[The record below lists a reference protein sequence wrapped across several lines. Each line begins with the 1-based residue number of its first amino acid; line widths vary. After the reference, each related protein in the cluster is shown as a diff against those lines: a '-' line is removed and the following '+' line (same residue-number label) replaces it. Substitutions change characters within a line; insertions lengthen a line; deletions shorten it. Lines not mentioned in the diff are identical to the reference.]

1 MVSKNNYS
9 EKMRK
14 IRPQKPR
21 FSIRKFTVGAASV
34 LIGLTFMGVNG
45 RTVKADTTVAQE
57 ESVNVTSNLADSL
70 KENVENT
77 VSTEEQS
84 EALNAEQAKVASIET
99 NNEVENTTIDNNL
112 TAQNTNGGGTEA
124 TEHLSNSQAV
134 EPNLTP
140 SYEQNNESKNDSIPS
155 VEEGITNVENLQT
168 ANEEHKAVSVETN
181 NSSESTEIV
190 ATEEVPKTE
199 ITDKVAETAPVE
211 AETKIENAVSPIE
224 ETVVEENNQTTGQTD
239 VKEVQSKA
247 SVTIPATD
255 TDKYP
260 KEAGALIGNDKYI
273 YQILNLNNTGTWNSS
288 NKKLILSVNRN
299 DLTDENLYA
308 YVTDADYKN
317 LIAEHIIKAGYFK
330 KIEVSDRDFLIVN
343 SGKSNITVG
352 GSSMPVGNAT
362 TVVGSTK
369 IVYGLGNITNL
380 DASSVG
386 EIIPVHTEESV
397 IKYYYHNKDG
407 NLVEIP
413 GTDKYPNVSVSGWT
427 GQEFVIDNV
436 DQYKQLIDGFY
447 LDGSN
452 IPSGSFTG
460 TISQFGDGSYY
471 KKVYYSSGNR
481 TEGTVNQ
488 LTVDF
493 TVVYRQIDATGKMEV
508 LMYDGS
514 NMDRVIESHTVE
526 AGKSVKFTHNNFTAR
541 NPFVTDS
548 AHEVQFIYKDLGS
561 IIPVDENGNQ
571 IGDAVKFNNNLT
583 DPTEAGRTDTPIIAG
598 YIADIEY
605 VIPGEDIKV
614 IYRLRE
620 DAKAT
625 ITIIDMDNDRNSLAQ
640 LNATGKVHAQINFV
654 DLDATLSSLLDSGY
668 VVISNSYK
676 PGTQFGVHDLSFEIQ
691 LKHVL
696 EAVNESQTVQ
706 KDIHYVDTVG
716 NELRPSTTQTA
727 TFTATGYRDKVT
739 GNIVLVAGTQQVGND
754 LIATE
759 ITNKNASL
767 KWTADKTTFES
778 LKSPDIIGYTT
789 NQKWSTA
796 DKVEQN
802 EKLKIENIIY
812 DKKAQVG
819 TIVFWDETSQKQ
831 LGTTINIAGNYG
843 EVINYQV
850 IDNVLGS
857 IKNYENNGYILVN
870 NPLGYTTVF
879 GDADYN
885 PGCNDYVITLKHK
898 IAENSQTKEVNR
910 VITYVYADGPNKGQ
924 VAASSV
930 TQKVSFIGK
939 GQYDFV
945 DKVWISDIVWTAEDG
960 NANYTFAQVNSP
972 KISGYSANRLQVE
985 SVLVSGNSDNITE
998 EVLYYANQQTAQ
1010 IQYIDDVTGKVIGSD
1025 TVNGKVDHIISWN
1038 LNPEATLKMF
1048 ENNGYKLVSSDY
1060 EFGKDYYYSAEEAKN
1075 SFKVHLTRD
1084 LIIIDPKDPDS
1095 PVYGSEDYNK
1105 EVTQEIQYVYA
1116 NGNAAAESNK
1126 QTVKFTAYGVVD
1138 KTTGKYVVLDENGKV
1153 ILGDDGEPIEG
1164 KLVWN
1169 ANVSDPKFTEVSSP
1183 TITGYTPDK
1192 ANVAGTKVTHDMS
1205 SNVIVVTYTANDAD
1219 AKVIFVDKTTGK
1231 ELEAVMLNGKYGDVI
1246 NYSTADK
1253 IKYYENLGYELVND
1267 DYNGGEFGETT
1278 KTFYVTFKHGV
1289 VHVHPEN
1296 PGKPGENINPGG
1308 DVKYPT
1314 DSGAL
1319 NKDVTHTVHYVYA
1332 DGTTANPSHTQ
1343 TITFTGSGHINK
1355 VTGEYVEV
1363 DEDGNIKLDADGKP
1377 VPGKL
1382 NWVATLGNSFLAVTS
1397 PEITGHTPSHVQ
1409 IDGVENVAHDSE
1421 NYVHTVTYTANAAKA
1436 EIVYVDETT
1445 GKELEI
1451 ATVDGKYNETI
1462 NYSTT
1467 DKIKYYEG
1475 LGYELVKDGYIGG
1488 EFGETTKKFYV
1499 TFKHGTVVVNPENPG
1514 KPDEPIN
1521 PNDPEGSKYPTDS
1534 ANLNKDVTHTIHYVY
1549 ADGTTA
1555 KPSHTQTL
1563 TFKGSG
1569 VIDKVTGQY
1578 VVLDENGNI
1587 KLDANGKPIP
1597 GKLVWTASDGTTF
1610 IEVVSPMISGYTS
1623 DKTVVNA
1630 VEGINQDSKNIE
1642 TKVVYT
1648 ANAAK
1653 AEIIYVD
1660 ETIGKELEIATV
1672 DGKYNETIN
1681 YSTADKIKY
1690 YESLGYELVKDGYTG
1705 GEFGE
1710 ATKTF
1715 YVTFK
1720 HGTVVVNPDNP
1731 GKPDEPI
1738 NPDNPDG
1745 PKYPTDS
1752 ANLNKDVTHTIYYVY
1767 ADGIVAKPSHTQ
1779 TLTFTG
1785 SGVID
1790 KVTGQYVEV
1799 DENGNVKLDENGK
1812 PIPGKLTWTAKDGTT
1827 FIEVIS
1833 PTISGYTP
1841 DQPVVNAVE
1850 GINQDS
1856 NNLETKV
1863 VYTAN
1868 AVKAEIIYVDETTGK
1883 ALETATVDGKYNESI
1898 NYSTAD
1904 KIKYYESL
1912 GYELVKDGY
1921 TGGKFGETTKTFYV
1935 IFKHGTITVTPD
1947 DKFTEDDPINPDN
1960 PEGPKYPF
1968 DSIALDKTITRT
1980 IKYVYADGT
1989 KAKDDVIQTLRFRG
2003 TAVIDKVTGEIIILD
2018 ENGRKVSDGIKWTAL
2033 DGTTFVQVISPEI
2046 AGYTADK
2053 KEIGSVENVDSDT
2066 EDITETVVY
2075 SKNSEKPVEP
2085 GKPEEPEKPVEPGKP
2100 EEPEKPVEPGK
2111 PEEPEQPVEPGKPEE
2126 PEQPVEPG
2134 KPEEPEKP
2142 VEPDKPEEPESP
2154 VESEQPEV
2162 SEKQPT
2168 ETTEPDKS
2176 DADTPPDNISI
2187 DNTAKNVSTV
2197 EHNEPGKVEAATTNE
2212 ASLPQ
2217 TGHKHANVGII
2228 GLGLATIASILGLA
2242 GTRKRKK
2249 N

>member
-1 MVSKNNYS
+1 
-9 EKMRK
+9 
-14 IRPQKPR
+14 
-21 FSIRKFTVGAASV
+21 
-34 LIGLTFMGVNG
+34 
-45 RTVKADTTVAQE
+45 
-57 ESVNVTSNLADSL
+57 
-70 KENVENT
+70 
-77 VSTEEQS
+77 
-84 EALNAEQAKVASIET
+84 
-99 NNEVENTTIDNNL
+99 
-112 TAQNTNGGGTEA
+112 
-124 TEHLSNSQAV
+124 
-134 EPNLTP
+134 
-140 SYEQNNESKNDSIPS
+140 
-155 VEEGITNVENLQT
+155 
-168 ANEEHKAVSVETN
+168 
-181 NSSESTEIV
+181 
-190 ATEEVPKTE
+190 
-199 ITDKVAETAPVE
+199 
-211 AETKIENAVSPIE
+211 
-224 ETVVEENNQTTGQTD
+224 
-239 VKEVQSKA
+239 
-247 SVTIPATD
+247 
-255 TDKYP
+255 
-260 KEAGALIGNDKYI
+260 
-273 YQILNLNNTGTWNSS
+273 
-288 NKKLILSVNRN
+288 
-299 DLTDENLYA
+299 
-308 YVTDADYKN
+308 
-317 LIAEHIIKAGYFK
+317 
-330 KIEVSDRDFLIVN
+330 
-343 SGKSNITVG
+343 
-352 GSSMPVGNAT
+352 
-362 TVVGSTK
+362 
-369 IVYGLGNITNL
+369 
-380 DASSVG
+380 
-386 EIIPVHTEESV
+386 
-397 IKYYYHNKDG
+397 
-407 NLVEIP
+407 
-413 GTDKYPNVSVSGWT
+413 
-427 GQEFVIDNV
+427 
-436 DQYKQLIDGFY
+436 
-447 LDGSN
+447 
-452 IPSGSFTG
+452 
-460 TISQFGDGSYY
+460 
-471 KKVYYSSGNR
+471 
-481 TEGTVNQ
+481 
-488 LTVDF
+488 
-493 TVVYRQIDATGKMEV
+493 
-508 LMYDGS
+508 
-514 NMDRVIESHTVE
+514 
-526 AGKSVKFTHNNFTAR
+526 
-541 NPFVTDS
+541 
-548 AHEVQFIYKDLGS
+548 
-561 IIPVDENGNQ
+561 
-571 IGDAVKFNNNLT
+571 
-583 DPTEAGRTDTPIIAG
+583 
-598 YIADIEY
+598 
-605 VIPGEDIKV
+605 
-614 IYRLRE
+614 
-620 DAKAT
+620 
-625 ITIIDMDNDRNSLAQ
+625 
-640 LNATGKVHAQINFV
+640 
-654 DLDATLSSLLDSGY
+654 
-668 VVISNSYK
+668 
-676 PGTQFGVHDLSFEIQ
+676 
-691 LKHVL
+691 
-696 EAVNESQTVQ
+696 
-706 KDIHYVDTVG
+706 
-716 NELRPSTTQTA
+716 
-727 TFTATGYRDKVT
+727 
-739 GNIVLVAGTQQVGND
+739 
-754 LIATE
+754 
-759 ITNKNASL
+759 
-767 KWTADKTTFES
+767 
-778 LKSPDIIGYTT
+778 
-789 NQKWSTA
+789 
-796 DKVEQN
+796 
-802 EKLKIENIIY
+802 
-812 DKKAQVG
+812 
-819 TIVFWDETSQKQ
+819 
-831 LGTTINIAGNYG
+831 
-843 EVINYQV
+843 
-850 IDNVLGS
+850 
-857 IKNYENNGYILVN
+857 
-870 NPLGYTTVF
+870 
-879 GDADYN
+879 
-885 PGCNDYVITLKHK
+885 
-898 IAENSQTKEVNR
+898 
-910 VITYVYADGPNKGQ
+910 
-924 VAASSV
+924 
-930 TQKVSFIGK
+930 
-939 GQYDFV
+939 
-945 DKVWISDIVWTAEDG
+945 
-960 NANYTFAQVNSP
+960 
-972 KISGYSANRLQVE
+972 
-985 SVLVSGNSDNITE
+985 
-998 EVLYYANQQTAQ
+998 
-1010 IQYIDDVTGKVIGSD
+1010 
-1025 TVNGKVDHIISWN
+1025 
-1038 LNPEATLKMF
+1038 
-1048 ENNGYKLVSSDY
+1048 
-1060 EFGKDYYYSAEEAKN
+1060 
-1075 SFKVHLTRD
+1075 
-1084 LIIIDPKDPDS
+1084 
-1095 PVYGSEDYNK
+1095 
-1105 EVTQEIQYVYA
+1105 
-1116 NGNAAAESNK
+1116 
-1126 QTVKFTAYGVVD
+1126 
-1138 KTTGKYVVLDENGKV
+1138 
-1153 ILGDDGEPIEG
+1153 
-1164 KLVWN
+1164 
-1169 ANVSDPKFTEVSSP
+1169 
-1183 TITGYTPDK
+1183 
-1192 ANVAGTKVTHDMS
+1192 
-1205 SNVIVVTYTANDAD
+1205 
-1219 AKVIFVDKTTGK
+1219 
-1231 ELEAVMLNGKYGDVI
+1231 
-1246 NYSTADK
+1246 
-1253 IKYYENLGYELVND
+1253 
-1267 DYNGGEFGETT
+1267 
-1278 KTFYVTFKHGV
+1278 
-1289 VHVHPEN
+1289 
-1296 PGKPGENINPGG
+1296 
-1308 DVKYPT
+1308 
-1314 DSGAL
+1314 
-1319 NKDVTHTVHYVYA
+1319 VTHTVHYVYA

-1462 NYSTT
+1462 NYSTA
-1467 DKIKYYEG
+1467 DKIKYYES
-1475 LGYELVKDGYIGG
+1475 LGYELVKDGYNGG

-1521 PNDPEGSKYPTDS
+1521 PDDPNGSKYPSDS

-1610 IEVVSPMISGYTS
+1610 IEVVSPKISGYTP

-1648 ANAAK
+1648 ANVAK

-1660 ETIGKELEIATV
+1660 ETTGKELEVDTV

-1710 ATKTF
+1710 ATETF

-1767 ADGIVAKPSHTQ
+1767 ADGTVAKPSHTQ

-1856 NNLETKV
+1856 KNIETKV

-1868 AVKAEIIYVDETTGK
+1868 AAKAEIIYVDETTGK

-1921 TGGKFGETTKTFYV
+1921 TGGKFGETTKIFYV

-1989 KAKDDVIQTLRFRG
+1989 KAKDDVVQTLRFRG

-2100 EEPEKPVEPGK
+2100 EEPE
-2111 PEEPEQPVEPGKPEE
+2111 QPVEPGKPEE
-2126 PEQPVEPG
+2126 P
-2134 KPEEPEKP
+2134 
-2142 VEPDKPEEPESP
+2142 VEPDKPEEPEAP

-2176 DADTPPDNISI
+2176 DADTLPDNISI

>member
-84 EALNAEQAKVASIET
+84 EALNAEQTKVASIET

-124 TEHLSNSQAV
+124 TEHLSNSQSV

-140 SYEQNNESKNDSIPS
+140 SYEQNNESKNDSIS
-155 VEEGITNVENLQT
+155 SIEEGTTNVENLQT

-273 YQILNLNNTGTWNSS
+273 YQILNLNNTGIWNSS
-288 NKKLILSVNRN
+288 NRKLILSVNRN

-605 VIPGEDIKV
+605 VIPENPGEDIKV

-676 PGTQFGVHDLSFEIQ
+676 PGTQFGVHDLNFEIQ

-696 EAVNESQTVQ
+696 EVVNESQTVQ

-898 IAENSQTKEVNR
+898 ISENSQTKEVNR

-972 KISGYSANRLQVE
+972 KISGYGANRLQVE

-1010 IQYIDDVTGKVIGSD
+1010 IQYIDDVT
-1025 TVNGKVDHIISWN
+1025 
-1038 LNPEATLKMF
+1038 
-1048 ENNGYKLVSSDY
+1048 
-1060 EFGKDYYYSAEEAKN
+1060 
-1075 SFKVHLTRD
+1075 
-1084 LIIIDPKDPDS
+1084 
-1095 PVYGSEDYNK
+1095 
-1105 EVTQEIQYVYA
+1105 
-1116 NGNAAAESNK
+1116 
-1126 QTVKFTAYGVVD
+1126 
-1138 KTTGKYVVLDENGKV
+1138 
-1153 ILGDDGEPIEG
+1153 
-1164 KLVWN
+1164 
-1169 ANVSDPKFTEVSSP
+1169 
-1183 TITGYTPDK
+1183 
-1192 ANVAGTKVTHDMS
+1192 
-1205 SNVIVVTYTANDAD
+1205 
-1219 AKVIFVDKTTGK
+1219 
-1231 ELEAVMLNGKYGDVI
+1231 
-1246 NYSTADK
+1246 
-1253 IKYYENLGYELVND
+1253 
-1267 DYNGGEFGETT
+1267 
-1278 KTFYVTFKHGV
+1278 
-1289 VHVHPEN
+1289 
-1296 PGKPGENINPGG
+1296 
-1308 DVKYPT
+1308 
-1314 DSGAL
+1314 
-1319 NKDVTHTVHYVYA
+1319 
-1332 DGTTANPSHTQ
+1332 
-1343 TITFTGSGHINK
+1343 
-1355 VTGEYVEV
+1355 
-1363 DEDGNIKLDADGKP
+1363 
-1377 VPGKL
+1377 
-1382 NWVATLGNSFLAVTS
+1382 
-1397 PEITGHTPSHVQ
+1397 
-1409 IDGVENVAHDSE
+1409 
-1421 NYVHTVTYTANAAKA
+1421 
-1436 EIVYVDETT
+1436 
-1445 GKELEI
+1445 
-1451 ATVDGKYNETI
+1451 
-1462 NYSTT
+1462 
-1467 DKIKYYEG
+1467 
-1475 LGYELVKDGYIGG
+1475 
-1488 EFGETTKKFYV
+1488 
-1499 TFKHGTVVVNPENPG
+1499 
-1514 KPDEPIN
+1514 
-1521 PNDPEGSKYPTDS
+1521 
-1534 ANLNKDVTHTIHYVY
+1534 
-1549 ADGTTA
+1549 
-1555 KPSHTQTL
+1555 
-1563 TFKGSG
+1563 
-1569 VIDKVTGQY
+1569 
-1578 VVLDENGNI
+1578 
-1587 KLDANGKPIP
+1587 
-1597 GKLVWTASDGTTF
+1597 
-1610 IEVVSPMISGYTS
+1610 
-1623 DKTVVNA
+1623 
-1630 VEGINQDSKNIE
+1630 
-1642 TKVVYT
+1642 
-1648 ANAAK
+1648 
-1653 AEIIYVD
+1653 
-1660 ETIGKELEIATV
+1660 
-1672 DGKYNETIN
+1672 
-1681 YSTADKIKY
+1681 
-1690 YESLGYELVKDGYTG
+1690 
-1705 GEFGE
+1705 
-1710 ATKTF
+1710 
-1715 YVTFK
+1715 
-1720 HGTVVVNPDNP
+1720 
-1731 GKPDEPI
+1731 
-1738 NPDNPDG
+1738 
-1745 PKYPTDS
+1745 
-1752 ANLNKDVTHTIYYVY
+1752 
-1767 ADGIVAKPSHTQ
+1767 
-1779 TLTFTG
+1779 
-1785 SGVID
+1785 
-1790 KVTGQYVEV
+1790 
-1799 DENGNVKLDENGK
+1799 
-1812 PIPGKLTWTAKDGTT
+1812 
-1827 FIEVIS
+1827 
-1833 PTISGYTP
+1833 
-1841 DQPVVNAVE
+1841 
-1850 GINQDS
+1850 
-1856 NNLETKV
+1856 
-1863 VYTAN
+1863 
-1868 AVKAEIIYVDETTGK
+1868 
-1883 ALETATVDGKYNESI
+1883 
-1898 NYSTAD
+1898 
-1904 KIKYYESL
+1904 
-1912 GYELVKDGY
+1912 
-1921 TGGKFGETTKTFYV
+1921 
-1935 IFKHGTITVTPD
+1935 
-1947 DKFTEDDPINPDN
+1947 
-1960 PEGPKYPF
+1960 
-1968 DSIALDKTITRT
+1968 
-1980 IKYVYADGT
+1980 
-1989 KAKDDVIQTLRFRG
+1989 
-2003 TAVIDKVTGEIIILD
+2003 
-2018 ENGRKVSDGIKWTAL
+2018 
-2033 DGTTFVQVISPEI
+2033 
-2046 AGYTADK
+2046 
-2053 KEIGSVENVDSDT
+2053 
-2066 EDITETVVY
+2066 
-2075 SKNSEKPVEP
+2075 
-2085 GKPEEPEKPVEPGKP
+2085 
-2100 EEPEKPVEPGK
+2100 
-2111 PEEPEQPVEPGKPEE
+2111 
-2126 PEQPVEPG
+2126 
-2134 KPEEPEKP
+2134 
-2142 VEPDKPEEPESP
+2142 
-2154 VESEQPEV
+2154 
-2162 SEKQPT
+2162 
-2168 ETTEPDKS
+2168 
-2176 DADTPPDNISI
+2176 
-2187 DNTAKNVSTV
+2187 
-2197 EHNEPGKVEAATTNE
+2197 
-2212 ASLPQ
+2212 
-2217 TGHKHANVGII
+2217 
-2228 GLGLATIASILGLA
+2228 
-2242 GTRKRKK
+2242 
-2249 N
+2249 